1 MMMMMLSMEEL
12 ACELSDH
19 EKRNAQ
25 GLPPGFRFH
34 PTDQELITFYL
45 ASKVFNNTNA
55 TTATTT
61 TTHVNFVEVDLNRC
75 EPWEL
80 PEVAKMGEREW
91 YLYSVRDRKYP
102 TGLRTNRATA
112 AGYWKATGK
121 DKQVY
126 GGGGLVG
133 MKKTLV
139 FYKGRAPRGQKTKWV
154 MHEFRL
160 DPHSSP
166 SLSKDEWVI
175 CRIFHKSGE
184 KRAPTT
190 TPPPLLLHHQLQHQQ
205 QHDPLL
211 LFQTPSSL
219 FNDHISHSH
228 NHNQNLLSPLL
239 HPFPIPEETTK
250 TRSSTINSNHYPPP
264 PPSSQHSLKLNKS
277 TKLTKTVP
285 PSPSF
290 FQYQQLLE
298 DYPNLLHW
306 IDSGNNNN
314 NNCNANNTASSV
326 EIMDAAAAGLIAFS
340 SGGPSPTPNNNNNNN
355 NNNAEIMM
363 MSSSSASMLHI
374 LDDAPLGIQSWP
386 HHHHHHLL

>member
-1 MMMMMLSMEEL
+1 MMLSMEEL

-45 ASKVFNNTNA
+45 ASKVFN
-55 TTATTT
+55 TTTTT

-184 KRAPTT
+184 KR
-190 TPPPLLLHHQLQHQQ
+190 TPAPLLLHHQ
-205 QHDPLL
+205 QHD
-211 LFQTPSSL
+211 PSSL

-228 NHNQNLLSPLL
+228 NHNQNLLSPFL

-250 TRSSTINSNHYPPP
+250 TKSSTINSNHYPPP
-264 PPSSQHSLKLNKS
+264 PPSSQHLLKLNKS

-298 DYPNLLHW
+298 DDPNLLHW
-306 IDSGNNNN
+306 MDSGNNN
-314 NNCNANNTASSV
+314 NNTASSV

-340 SGGPSPTPNNNNNNN
+340 SGGPSPTPTNNNNNNS
-355 NNNAEIMM
+355 EIIRDMMM